1 MKSKISALFAEFMT
15 DLDIKPKHFE
25 SWTLFRDACLFE
37 IQNAADMSRKEGFR
51 DALFTLQREWEKLQD
66 E

>member
-1 MKSKISALFAEFMT
+1 MKSKISSLFGEFMT

-25 SWTLFRDACLFE
+25 SWTLFRDAVLFE
-37 IQNAADMSRKEGFR
+37 LKQAAEVSRKEGFR
-51 DALFTLQREWEKLQD
+51 DAVFCLQREWEKLQD